1 MGLADLAVWQW
12 TLFAFVVLF
21 FGVAKGGFGA
31 GIGFLAMPILALA
44 LPPLL
49 GLGLL
54 APLLVFADAL
64 NLRLYWRQWSWQNL
78 RILVPTMLFGV
89 GLGWLFF
96 SLISAA
102 GLRLAIGAMALLAA
116 ADNLHRIRGGAMRRW
131 PLWTAPFFGLAV
143 GVSSTIAHAGGPP
156 ANIYLLPLGLAKRAY
171 QASTVLLFA
180 LVNLVKMVPYSVQGV
195 VTPAMLGLSLLFVP
209 LVWLGIWLG
218 AWLME
223 RIPDRPYYLFA
234 LSALGLSGLSLIWR
248 GLAAWL

>member
-1 MGLADLAVWQW
+1 MGLADLATWQW

-49 GLGLL
+49 ALGLL
-54 APLLVFADAL
+54 VPLLVFADAL

-78 RILVPTMLFGV
+78 RLLVPAMLLGV

-156 ANIYLLPLGLAKRAY
+156 ANIYLLPLGLAKQVY

-180 LVNLVKMVPYSVQGV
+180 LVNRLK
-195 VTPAMLGLSLLFVP
+195 
-209 LVWLGIWLG
+209 W
-218 AWLME
+218 
-223 RIPDRPYYLFA
+223 
-234 LSALGLSGLSLIWR
+234 SLI
-248 GLAAWL
+248 AFKA

>member
-1 MGLADLAVWQW
+1 MGLVDLAVWQW

-49 GLGLL
+49 ALGLL

-78 RILVPTMLFGV
+78 RMLVPTMLLGV

-143 GVSSTIAHAGGPP
+143 GVSSTIAHAGGRRPIFTSCRWGWRSGSIRP
-156 ANIYLLPLGLAKRAY
+156 LPC
-171 QASTVLLFA
+171 S
-180 LVNLVKMVPYSVQGV
+180 
-195 VTPAMLGLSLLFVP
+195 SLR
-209 LVWLGIWLG
+209 WLIWLKWFRTAFK
-218 AWLME
+218 AW
-223 RIPDRPYYLFA
+223 
-234 LSALGLSGLSLIWR
+234 
-248 GLAAWL
+248 